1 MNLTEYHVQSLTPG
15 LCSHLHQ
22 AEQSPQEDP
31 LTEATQ
37 ASALTALAPI
47 HSYAMGPSS
56 GASPCPILGAGLAH
70 LLNTS

>member
-1 MNLTEYHVQSLTPG
+1 MRIPTVQSLTPG

-22 AEQSPQEDP
+22 AEQSSQDDP
-31 LTEATQ
+31 LTEAYTKP
-37 ASALTALAPI
+37 SALTALAPI